1 MHNKN
6 IRTRKVTT
14 MLAIPNICTKHYLEL
29 KLKQDGNKSK
39 CKLGTWNNIH
49 WLEKKIK
56 KEKKTDHRDDSRHGL
71 GSPQTPRLHAL
82 LDLIAFAMARL
93 VSKQT
98 YLLQY

>member
-29 KLKQDGNKSK
+29 KLKQEGNKSK

-49 WLEKKIK
+49 WLEKKLK
-56 KEKKTDHRDDSRHGL
+56 KKPTTGTIQRHGL